1 MENINEETLAA
12 IRVQEVANG
21 RAVVVPE
28 GYGLHHLNCLN
39 TLPPRKAGRI
49 ELLDL
54 DTLIE
59 CVKAEDADS
68 GVNSVIYVSG
78 DSVNAVFNHY
88 AKDSNGREVN
98 GWCDHHATMSLLKTE
113 EWKNWNSLNGQ
124 SMSQKDFVEFIE
136 ENSKD
141 VVNPTPSEMLTLAS
155 KFDMH
160 RKVEFKSA
168 YRASDG
174 ETKLT
179 YNETVDSKSGEM
191 NLPTEFTIAI
201 PVIQGAEADT
211 TYEIKVRLRVR
222 LTDGKLLF
230 VYQLIRADIPERNAI
245 KDIADKLQADLPSN
259 RIYRGLVRLCTKAAF
274 TGEID

>member
-1 MENINEETLAA
+1 MENINKEILAA
-12 IRVQEVANG
+12 VRVQEVANG
-21 RAVVVPE
+21 HAAVIPE
-28 GYGLHHLNCLN
+28 GYALYHLDCLRD
-39 TLPPRKAGRI
+39 LPPRKAGRI

-54 DTLIE
+54 ETLIE
-59 CVKAEDADS
+59 CVKAEDTDS

-88 AKDSNGREVN
+88 AKDGFAVQCE

-113 EWKNWNSLNGQ
+113 EWKNWCGRNGQ

-136 ENSKD
+136 ENSRD
-141 VVNPTPSEMLTLAS
+141 VIDPTPSDMLTLAS

-191 NLPTEFTIAI
+191 NLPTEFKIAI
-201 PVIQGAEADT
+201 PVIQGAEEDAN
-211 TYEIKVRLRVR
+211 YEIKVRLRVR
-222 LTDGKLLF
+222 LVDGKLYF
-230 VYQLIRADIPERNAI
+230 SYQLIRADIPERNAI
-245 KDIADKLQADLPSN
+245 KDIADKLQAELPNN
-259 RIYRGLVRLCTKAAF
+259 RIYRGFVRLCTKAAF
-274 TGEID
+274 TGEMD